1 MLKFKYRSD
10 ISTSLVSDFFSF
22 MRKEHNNHL
31 ASKVVSY
38 FTSLM
43 ALIYCIGGLYLLTS
57 ESMKEQ
63 LGINFCIAIGIGL
76 IAYGVFRTYRAF
88 QYWKYG
94 E

>member
-10 ISTSLVSDFFSF
+10 ISTLLVSDFFSF

-31 ASKVVSY
+31 AGKLVSY
-38 FTSLM
+38 FTSIM

-63 LGINFCIAIGIGL
+63 FGASFCIAIGIGL
-76 IAYGVFRTYRAF
+76 IAYGAFRTYRAI